1 MRNLIL
7 ITIGLCAVSFVAAVP
22 SLQAD
27 PPKMTS
33 VTASVA
39 AVAASTA
46 AAPVDGVSE
55 MQGEAQ
61 GEGTREVS
69 DLDEHHRQ
77 IADNVL
83 AVMNDPRWSRLRGL
97 PTADYEDVARDIAS
111 AVDLGNDAT
120 LLATLA
126 YMECGFAQF
135 VDTLECNDP
144 VWRASPEGQ
153 SIMGGKSCDGGNAY
167 SIFQIHPVTDK
178 TAPLYESCRKEAIVV
193 RSGAARCALKIARAS
208 MEATSTLQNY
218 TGEPGDYHPK
228 ADDRLRMANRAIVRH
243 PFKD

>member
-27 PPKMTS
+27 PSSPKPAPT
-33 VTASVA
+33 VASVE
-39 AVAASTA
+39 ASV
-46 AAPVDGVSE
+46 PVDGVPE
-55 MQGEAQ
+55 MQGT
-61 GEGTREVS
+61 GTREP
-69 DLDEHHRQ
+69 DLDEHHRR

-83 AVMNDPRWSRLRGL
+83 AVMNDPHWAHLKGL

-111 AVDLGNDAT
+111 AVDLGDDAT

-144 VWRASPEGQ
+144 AWRASPEGQ

-228 ADDRLRMANRAIVRH
+228 ADDRLRMANRAIARH